1 MGTST
6 WCWSKYEFVNE
17 YWKRSANGQKP
28 YFTKKF
34 PWGSWYGLSEVGW
47 CSIHTSQAR
56 CGGLGA
62 ASTGGPPIQ
71 GFYFRLSEGKMSSI
85 FGPCYY
91 ARGFY
96 IGIVA
101 PGFYFLDY
109 FLFFIFSVY
118 FEVYPSSFLLSVFF
132 PLNFK
137 CPFVCHILF
146 GKSYQVILS
155 SKQFKHKLPKNFSK
169 TAFYYGL

>member
-1 MGTST
+1 MNT
-6 WCWSKYEFVNE
+6 EREVPLD
-17 YWKRSANGQKP
+17 RSPISQRSFHGEVDMAYQK
-28 YFTKKF
+28 
-34 PWGSWYGLSEVGW
+34 LVGVAF
-47 CSIHTSQAR
+47 IPAR
-56 CGGLGA
+56 SDVGGWGGLHWWTSHSGVLF
-62 ASTGGPPIQ
+62 Q
-71 GFYFRLSEGKMSSI
+71 GKMSSI
-85 FGPCYY
+85 FGPHYY
-91 ARGFY
+91 ARGFD

-118 FEVYPSSFLLSVFF
+118 FEVCPSSFLLSVFF